1 MTMDTIKAWQCIGC
15 GKLEAPQTCIGV
27 CQDRRVELVYA
38 SQHASVVAELAHA
51 KAQREAL
58 AAIVHRAASLVVAD
72 AAAVRALRDAAREA
86 VDRLD
91 EAPMPAPPPLTD
103 DAPRRDRRGVAPD
116 AVEAKP
122 HLRRPAT
129 LLVR

>member
-1 MTMDTIKAWQCIGC
+1 METIKAWQCIGC

-38 SQHASVVAELAHA
+38 SEHAAVVADLART
-51 KAQREAL
+51 KAQRDAL
-58 AAIVHRAASLVVAD
+58 AAVLDRVASLDVAD
-72 AAAVRALRDAAREA
+72 AAAVRALCDAAREA
-86 VDRLD
+86 VDHLD
-91 EAPMPAPPPLTD
+91 EAPPPAPPPVTD
-103 DAPRRDRRGVAPD
+103 AGPLRDRRNVAPD